1 MYINFSHAWQQL
13 WTVLV
18 NFGELL
24 ENCVFRPNYY
34 FQHSYATSACFGH
47 PGTIL
52 DSFGQ
57 IWTTFGKLRFQA
69 KNYFHH
75 SYATSACFGHSGTIL
90 DSFGQFWTTFRK
102 LRFRA
107 KLLFSALIRN
117 FSMFLRSSNDFA
129 EFWTLLEN
137 FSQVLEN
144 GTLAQLR
151 QKRYGLCWDTRTFCI
166 RISFHA
172 ILCGALRRTEQA

>member
-1 MYINFSHAWQQL
+1 LQQL

-34 FQHSYATSACFGH
+34 FHHSYATSACFGH

-57 IWTTFGKLRFQA
+57 FWTTFG
-69 KNYFHH
+69 
-75 SYATSACFGHSGTIL
+75 
-90 DSFGQFWTTFRK
+90 K

-107 KLLFSALIRN
+107 KLLFSSLVRN
-117 FSMFLRSSNDFA
+117 FSMF
-129 EFWTLLEN
+129 WTSWTDLGQFLTLEKN
-137 FSQVLEN
+137 
-144 GTLAQLR
+144 LAKLASLALLR
-151 QKRYGLCWDTRTFCI
+151 QKSITRVI
-166 RISFHA
+166 RKDA
-172 ILCGALRRTEQA
+172 RNT

>member
-1 MYINFSHAWQQL
+1 LQQL

-34 FQHSYATSACFGH
+34 FHHSYATSACFGH

-57 IWTTFGKLRFQA
+57 
-69 KNYFHH
+69 
-75 SYATSACFGHSGTIL
+75 
-90 DSFGQFWTTFRK
+90 FWTAFGK

-107 KLLFSALIRN
+107 KLLFSALTRN